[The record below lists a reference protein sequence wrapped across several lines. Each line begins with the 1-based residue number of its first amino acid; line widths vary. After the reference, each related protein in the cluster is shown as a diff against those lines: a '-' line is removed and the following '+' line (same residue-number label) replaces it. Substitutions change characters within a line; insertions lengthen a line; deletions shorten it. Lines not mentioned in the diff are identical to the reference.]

1 MLVSTQPKE
10 EKKRIKNMLEGGSV
24 RLKPEKRQEMEERVN
39 ILTSFIRS
47 MLNDRDAWKK
57 HDDRLPK
64 GHGKARKRH
73 ATRRCRATNQPAAHC
88 GLALLRS
95 LCLVHATLDVSLG
108 RA

>member
-1 MLVSTQPKE
+1 VLVSTQPKE

-57 HDDRLPK
+57 HDAV
-64 GHGKARKRH
+64 GKS
-73 ATRRCRATNQPAAHC
+73 ATPRADAVPLTSRPPIA
-88 GLALLRS
+88 
-95 LCLVHATLDVSLG
+95 V
-108 RA
+108 